1 MEASA
6 RAAQE
11 ALERAEAEKEQMAPD
26 NVPKKKRKKKKVKT
40 EEEERLRKL
49 LVEILIN
56 RLQRPSMQQDDI
68 EKMPLYPTEKLI
80 WDPNLVPEEHY
91 SGDYSLALPKLNL
104 QFLTIHDYL
113 LRNFNLF
120 RLESTYE
127 IRDDLETVIP
137 RMAPRLD
144 EENATVFKG
153 KARMANL
160 ITGFQVMNVKRPR
173 VGE

>member
-11 ALERAEAEKEQMAPD
+11 ALERAEAEKEQMAPE
-26 NVPKKKRKKKKVKT
+26 NAPKKKRKKKKVKT

-56 RLQRPSMQQDDI
+56 RLQRPTMQQDDI
-68 EKMPLYPTEKLI
+68 EKMPLYPTEQLI
-80 WDPNLVPEEHY
+80 WDPNLVPEENY
-91 SGDYSLALPKLNL
+91 SGEFSLALPKLNL

-127 IRDDLETVIP
+127 VRGDVHDSIP
-137 RMAPRLD
+137 RMRAKQTP
-144 EENATVFKG
+144 EGTTE
-153 KARMANL
+153 
-160 ITGFQVMNVKRPR
+160 
-173 VGE
+173 